1 VRLAARAGLAL
12 AGVLGSAAATPLHA
26 QQAAQQVT
34 QPAPPAAQSGAEQL
48 VQPADAGATAP
59 CARVT
64 FQYDHKGASVPRFL
78 LAIDEEGNA
87 RYAAELALPGGVSRD
102 GRVTAPSTQHVE
114 QAVLLTRTTTA
125 RIFELAQALDRF
137 NIACESLAK
146 NIADLG
152 KKTLSYMGPGGDGSC
167 VYNFSEN
174 KSVMTLTELLQGI
187 VTTLDFGRKLD
198 FDHRFDRLGL
208 DQDTADLMEAVGEGR
223 AIEVG
228 AIGRTLRSI
237 ALDNE
242 VLERVR
248 QRASSLLQQSPPPN

>member
-1 VRLAARAGLAL
+1 
-12 AGVLGSAAATPLHA
+12 
-26 QQAAQQVT
+26 
-34 QPAPPAAQSGAEQL
+34 
-48 VQPADAGATAP
+48 
-59 CARVT
+59 
-64 FQYDHKGASVPRFL
+64 
-78 LAIDEEGNA
+78 
-87 RYAAELALPGGVSRD
+87 
-102 GRVTAPSTQHVE
+102 
-114 QAVLLTRTTTA
+114 
-125 RIFELAQALDRF
+125 
-137 NIACESLAK
+137 
-146 NIADLG
+146 
-152 KKTLSYMGPGGDGSC
+152 
-167 VYNFSEN
+167 
-174 KSVMTLTELLQGI
+174 VMTLTELLQGI